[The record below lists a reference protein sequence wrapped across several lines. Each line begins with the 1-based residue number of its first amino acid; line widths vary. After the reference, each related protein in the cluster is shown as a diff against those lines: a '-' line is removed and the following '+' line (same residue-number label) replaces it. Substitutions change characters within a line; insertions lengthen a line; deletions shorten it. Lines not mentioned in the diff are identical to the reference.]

1 MKDKFTIEDFLIKII
16 PGGIL
21 LVILWFLYGSE
32 ISTKLPEK
40 LDIFITTIFFV
51 FAFLTGEIIQ
61 TIAHEFER
69 LIDVFYKLYRPSEI
83 FLYKNNP
90 ILKNEKIR
98 EDIIEYLSLPTNE
111 KELFE
116 LEYKRLPIIKKRQK
130 QEISQSYFWK
140 LYSKVGDEPII
151 NVFNRNY
158 LYVRAIV
165 FLFLILSILF
175 IINNFIQLFF
185 VCFFL
190 FLIFLWRARG
200 MARTLVFKTVILNL
214 KKEI

>member
-1 MKDKFTIEDFLIKII
+1 MKNKFTIEDFLIKII

-21 LVILWFLYGSE
+21 LGVLYFLYGNSMSIKIPKE
-32 ISTKLPEK
+32 
-40 LDIFITTIFFV
+40 LDILYTTIFLV
-51 FAFLTGEIIQ
+51 FAFLTGEVIQ
-61 TIAHEFER
+61 TIAHEFEW
-69 LIDVFYKLYRPSEI
+69 LINIFFKFYRPSEI

-98 EDIIEYLSLPTNE
+98 KNIIEYLSIPESQENLFKTE
-111 KELFE
+111 YKELP
-116 LEYKRLPIIKKRQK
+116 LWRKRQK
-130 QEISQSYFWK
+130 QEIPQSYFWE
-140 LYSKVGDEPII
+140 LYSNVNDEAII

-175 IINNFIQLFF
+175 VINNYTKLFF
-185 VCFFL
+185 LCLVL
-190 FLIFLWRARG
+190 FLIFIWRARG

-214 KKEI
+214 KKE